1 MKKGLIVF
9 LVVLLLGSFVWA
21 SGTNEVAD
29 NTKLI
34 ENYPNKVIDVYVGH
48 GAGGGT
54 DTFVRTITNLMAKD
68 LGATFNVINQPG
80 GSGVVAMKSAMQKKA
95 DGYTLI
101 GDSAYNVTTAAKS
114 NPYGLDKVIPI
125 CRIQSDIYAIQ
136 VAKGTFTTVEEL
148 IAHAKANPNTLKF
161 GAVGSLGMDEIT
173 ARRFMQAAGIE
184 MRYIP
189 EEGAGNMHSD
199 LLGGHIDVMLEEL
212 GPVISYVKNGD
223 YIPLVFFSEERLKD
237 YPNVPTTVEMGWDL
251 TDGIERYFMISA
263 DAPQEIINLLE
274 ASAKKAM
281 EDPGY
286 KAYAKKSYLDLR
298 NGWMGS
304 TDFTNKLKKDI
315 EKYQQ
320 ILKDLNN

>member
-1 MKKGLIVF
+1 MKKGLIWF
-9 LVVLLLGSFVWA
+9 FMILLVGSLAWA
-21 SGTNEVAD
+21 NGSTEEIDTG
-29 NTKLI
+29 KLV

-68 LGATFNVINQPG
+68 LNATFNVINQPG

-114 NPYGLDKVIPI
+114 NSYGLDEVIPI

-136 VAKGTFTTVEEL
+136 VAKGTFSSIEEL
-148 IAHAKANPNTLKF
+148 ITYAKAHPNELKF
-161 GAVGSLGMDEIT
+161 GAVGSLGMDEIS
-173 ARRFMQAAGIE
+173 ARRFMQAADIE

-223 YIPLVFFSEERLKD
+223 YLPLVFFAEERLKD
-237 YPNVPTTVEMGWDL
+237 YPNIPTTVEMGWDL
-251 TDGIERYFMISA
+251 TDGIERYFMINA
-263 DAPQEIINLLE
+263 DTPQEIIDLLE

-286 KAYAKKSYLDLR
+286 KAYANKSYLDLR

-304 TDFTNKLKKDI
+304 ADFTKKLKNEI
-315 EKYQQ
+315 VKYQQ
-320 ILKDLNN
+320 ILEELNN